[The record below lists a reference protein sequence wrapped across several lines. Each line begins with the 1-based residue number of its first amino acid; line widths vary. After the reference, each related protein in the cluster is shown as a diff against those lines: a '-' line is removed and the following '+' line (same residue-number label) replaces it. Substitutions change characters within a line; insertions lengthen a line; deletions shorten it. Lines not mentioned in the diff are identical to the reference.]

1 MGWFGILI
9 IHGSLTGGQHD
20 LVIFDTR
27 GTVDTVPFSCY
38 DDQIEVFKSF
48 LGMAPANESDTS
60 VGRLWARAAADADA
74 CLEHSAKNGS
84 VITTAFVARDLMS
97 VVDALEE
104 DGLLRYWGEYFCL

>member
-1 MGWFGILI
+1 
-9 IHGSLTGGQHD
+9 LTGGQYD

-27 GTVDTVPFSCY
+27 GTADTIPFSCY
-38 DDQIEVFKSF
+38 DDPAEEFQSF
-48 LGMAPANESDTS
+48 LNMVPSNESDSS
-60 VGRLWARAAADADA
+60 VGELWARAAADAEA

-84 VITTAFVARDLMS
+84 VLTTAFVARDLMS